1 MSWGSTCTFFSAQDD
16 GESLPMHIIWYRN
29 VGRREEIFIIK
40 GLRLLYSVQYTVRYS
55 IGTSTY
61 NCIPVQ
67 YFIISFFDQ
76 LLPVTDTYKIP
87 LLALGS
93 VADPDLDPNIFGRI
107 QNRPR
112 NCSKVSVLNII
123 FFFNLTIFN
132 LIPLQTKSHC
142 WPDVIKATVHLPD
155 SSTFKRF

>member
-1 MSWGSTCTFFSAQDD
+1 MDNNVLVSPLDRIFYSTPFFTSID
-16 GESLPMHIIWYRN
+16 
-29 VGRREEIFIIK
+29 IFLFQLHVMIHT
-40 GLRLLYSVQYTVRYS
+40 LYSVQYTVRYS

-76 LLPVTDTYKIP
+76 LLQVTDTYKIP

>member
-1 MSWGSTCTFFSAQDD
+1 MDNNVLVSPLDRIFYSTPFFTSID
-16 GESLPMHIIWYRN
+16 
-29 VGRREEIFIIK
+29 IFLFQLHVMIHT
-40 GLRLLYSVQYTVRYS
+40 LYSVQYTVRYS

-76 LLPVTDTYKIP
+76 LLKVTDTYKIP

-123 FFFNLTIFN
+123 FF
-132 LIPLQTKSHC
+132 
-142 WPDVIKATVHLPD
+142 
-155 SSTFKRF
+155 